1 MGRPYAVKGRKKKRK
16 LDDGGA
22 SREPPVDEEA
32 AEELPPPEGV
42 EEEEGKEEDVAAAA
56 AAGEVADGLPVVPR
70 PVDGKRRPGAIFVL
84 ERTCLEVDKV
94 GKVWGEASPT
104 NLLHLFL
111 ALFFRPIRF
120 WLWMYSLDSWISSVL
135 MLILINLFALE
146 DNSAVYFVNELAV
159 LYLNISFCI
168 PDD

>member
-1 MGRPYAVKGRKKKRK
+1 M
-16 LDDGGA
+16 
-22 SREPPVDEEA
+22 PPQ
-32 AEELPPPEGV
+32 
-42 EEEEGKEEDVAAAA
+42 EEEEGGKEKGKDEA
-56 AAGEVADGLPVVPR
+56 AAGDYLRAREGLPRGRQSRQGMGRSFANKFITPFSC
-70 PVDGKRRPGAIFVL
+70 A
-84 ERTCLEVDKV
+84 
-94 GKVWGEASPT
+94 
-104 NLLHLFL
+104 
-111 ALFFRPIRF
+111 FFRPIRF